1 MPFSARPLHTCMNH
15 QRRIVVKHLPSKL
28 FIKSNN
34 AKKKKKKKPTYSK
47 LKYIIC

>member
-15 QRRIVVKHLPSKL
+15 LRRIVDKHLPSKL